1 MGENFVK
8 GKIDRIENNND
19 GTFSLYDYKTGS
31 AKPKSQIKDEGDYEG
46 YLNQLR
52 FYKLA
57 FEAQNPNYKVSQAGL
72 IFVEEPDKNFYVVLT
87 DEDNKN
93 IEKKLTYACEQLT
106 AMNFEKKQSEKSCKF
121 CAFKQICNSLT
132 V

>member
-1 MGENFVK
+1 MK
-8 GKIDRIENNND
+8 KIAVIFMALALMLPFRSSFISVNAEDSDIIRND
-19 GTFSLYDYKTGS
+19 ESG
-31 AKPKSQIKDEGDYEG
+31 I
-46 YLNQLR
+46 
-52 FYKLA
+52 
-57 FEAQNPNYKVSQAGL
+57 
-72 IFVEEPDKNFYVVLT
+72 PDKNFYVVLT

-93 IEKKLTYACEQLT
+93 IEKKLTFACEQLT